1 MSAYVPSQPKTARAR
16 WRTVDIVVLATVG
29 AVFGLVFWIWNVT
42 FAAVSGV
49 FAVFPPAQAVMT
61 GVWLLPA
68 VLGGLIAR
76 KPGAAL
82 FCEVTAAVVSVLL
95 GSVGGMAIILL
106 GLTQGAGAELVYA
119 LARYRRWGAVTAM
132 LAGICAGATTTGYTL
147 VTAYPT
153 WPLVFMLAFGGITA
167 LSGAVIAGGG
177 SVLLHR
183 ALARSGALASFRT
196 APPAAGGVR

>member
-1 MSAYVPSQPKTARAR
+1 MATHDRPPSRLR

-29 AVFGLVFWIWNVT
+29 AVFGLVFWIWNLT

-49 FAVFPPAQAVMT
+49 FAVFPPSQAVMT

-76 KPGAAL
+76 RPGAAL
-82 FCEVTAAVVSVLL
+82 FCEVAAAVVSVLL

-106 GLTQGAGAELVYA
+106 GFAQGAGAEAVFA
-119 LARYRRWGAVTAM
+119 ATGYRRWGTGAAM
-132 LAGICAGATTTGYTL
+132 AAGVCAGATTTLYTL

-153 WPLVFMLAFGGITA
+153 WPLSFMLAFGALTA
-167 LSGAVIAGGG
+167 VSGAVLAGGG
-177 SVLLHR
+177 SVLLHK
-183 ALARSGALASFRT
+183 ALTRTGALASFRT
-196 APPAAGGVR
+196 APGGAR